1 MVCKPPLSRQRGL
14 VAESDRGNFPY
25 VDVQAGMFGTCENS
39 SRISVP
45 TVGLADA
52 DFFFGKAKKD
62 LKLRC
67 GSCLKKMG
75 MFEWQQ
81 KISRFFMATC
91 VHFQVQYVGFQG
103 VVCLFPATPGIF
115 VKKEDRFER
124 FRY

>member
-52 DFFFGKAKKD
+52 DFFWESEKGSKTKMW
-62 LKLRC
+62 KLPEKN
-67 GSCLKKMG
+67 GD
-75 MFEWQQ
+75 
-81 KISRFFMATC
+81 
-91 VHFQVQYVGFQG
+91 V
-103 VVCLFPATPGIF
+103 
-115 VKKEDRFER
+115 
-124 FRY
+124 